1 MKKVLVSIAAAA
13 LLCGAPAMAKTSAE
27 VSAGAVKSAKSAA
40 KERQVEVV
48 KEAVDAVLLT
58 QKVLVALEKNDVK
71 GAKAS
76 LEKAIGK
83 LEVVLAHPNAPA
95 LLPIDSSIVASE
107 FTGDLKTIKS
117 ALKATREL
125 LEDGKVQEA
134 RRLLDTLQ
142 SEIDIVTVSLP
153 LISYPQA
160 LKLAAKYL
168 NAGKTKEAK
177 EVLEMALSTLVQSEV
192 VIPLPLLKA
201 EALIGAA
208 SKIAKTEKS
217 QALRHLDEARR
228 QLKIAEALGYT
239 SESDTT
245 YKVLDEAIASVEKEI
260 RGKNRAEKLFEEL
273 MAKLKEFKEKAVR
286 SIETKKSEQ

>member
-1 MKKVLVSIAAAA
+1 MKKLLVSVAAAS
-13 LLCGAPAMAKTSAE
+13 LLCSAPLMAQSSAE

-48 KEAVDAVLLT
+48 KEAVDALLLT
-58 QKVLVALEKNDVK
+58 QKVLAALEKQEIK
-71 GAKAS
+71 EAKSS

-83 LEVVLAHPNAPA
+83 LEVVLAHPDAPA

-117 ALKATREL
+117 ALKMTKEL
-125 LEDGKVQEA
+125 IEDGKVQEA

-168 NAGKTKEAK
+168 NEGKAKEAK
-177 EVLEMALSTLVQSEV
+177 EVLEMALSTLVRSEV

-208 SKIAKTEKS
+208 SRIAKKEKE
-217 QALRHLDEARR
+217 QALKHLEEARK

-245 YKVLDEAIASVEKEI
+245 YRVLDEAITSIEKEI

-273 MAKLKEFKEKAVR
+273 MEKLKEFKEKAVR
-286 SIETKKSEQ
+286 SIETKKSES